1 MGIVVPVKTLL
12 FSGLVIGFLILLHIL
27 IGLILIFVIC
37 YYYIRKAT
45 KPLKHLAASAGE
57 VAQGRFDTPLPSI
70 KNNDEIHMLRDSFE
84 DMQHSLAK
92 YIKQLTTTT
101 AQNAS
106 MERELNIARN
116 IQMSMLPKP
125 FPANPKRKDID
136 VYGMLN
142 PAKAVGGDLYD
153 FFIRDEHLFFCIG
166 DVSGKGVPASLV
178 MAVNSA
184 QFRTLSA
191 NESRPSRII
200 STINESLASRNES
213 MMFVT
218 LFVGI
223 LDLTTG
229 DCPLSTLAQTY
240 EQIYKDLDEAISLYQ
255 KSGLDRDEDEFY
267 KPNINVAYAVYARAA
282 ITREDWANAAKYAA
296 LARKGHELMTN
307 EQYAGGMHT
316 PNNEWIFGV
325 YEASDQT
332 LHYYSFFA
340 YQGSNSSASIC
351 RNYPCAISKELI
363 DQIPATDVRR
373 NLFLVPS
380 EAELKECNS
389 AGRSTKKLK
398 TRAFKEY
405 GNKLYSTSYVFAYMQ
420 FKLTADFMP
429 GGGSFPLFRSAEMY
443 YIEAEADCH
452 LGKDAEAQKLLFEA
466 NQERDPELKKSEKTG
481 ADLLTEVKLYRRFDL
496 WGEGYDWFDYKR
508 WGQPIN
514 RKALNVKKGLESPG
528 SFHSSFAKV
537 INPEDQ
543 NDWTWMIPEKETD
556 YNGAFKNGDSTED

>member
-1 MGIVVPVKTLL
+1 MKKYIIILSMALAAAACSSDYLDTEPQDETQSQTILSNTQNLGIVINGISRMMTTQYLGSQGFNGEGTIKTWYGNYPGNDFQKCNLTGWSNIINHTYHQL
-12 FSGLVIGFLILLHIL
+12 RSSSYTYYPWYYYYKVIGNANRVIIHADDAEGPDDEKAFLKAQALTYRAYAYLMLSQLYCHRWSDDHGNTEGLVLRL
-27 IGLILIFVIC
+27 
-37 YYYIRKAT
+37 
-45 KPLKHLAASAGE
+45 
-57 VAQGRFDTPLPSI
+57 
-70 KNNDEIHMLRDSFE
+70 DES
-84 DMQHSLAK
+84 
-92 YIKQLTTTT
+92 
-101 AQNAS
+101 
-106 MERELNIARN
+106 
-116 IQMSMLPKP
+116 
-125 FPANPKRKDID
+125 
-136 VYGMLN
+136 
-142 PAKAVGGDLYD
+142 
-153 FFIRDEHLFFCIG
+153 
-166 DVSGKGVPASLV
+166 
-178 MAVNSA
+178 
-184 QFRTLSA
+184 
-191 NESRPSRII
+191 
-200 STINESLASRNES
+200 
-213 MMFVT
+213 
-218 LFVGI
+218 
-223 LDLTTG
+223 TG

-325 YEASDQT
+325 YEANDQT